1 MIMSPF
7 VLDRNVPLIGLIGPP
22 KAGQIGADRD
32 EQERIGK
39 GGCRSADARELPSSK
54 AAVETVRVA
63 SRSLQN
69 GTKAPLIAPWA
80 NSNVYS
86 GCGSANRSAQTRS
99 AAFGILE
106 KRASVQGNPTRP
118 S

>member
-39 GGCRSADARELPSSK
+39 SGCRSADARELPSSK
-54 AAVETVRVA
+54 AVVETVRVA

-86 GCGSANRSAQTRS
+86 GCGSAT
-99 AAFGILE
+99 GLPKLE
-106 KRASVQGNPTRP
+106 VQHSV